1 MPSVGCLTAVTRRL
15 TPAPNKESELAMSV
29 AASVTGLA
37 VSLAFVA
44 YGAPGRGDVPV
55 SLAYQQ
61 LPLVVKALLRPLLG
75 DPSASDQPDP
85 FLDPVNIAFPANPFL
100 IGGICGLVITSLSLL
115 PIGRLDGGVLARNVL
130 GTGPAAVVGFFAL
143 GLLVAGSFGSD
154 DVGSLYLSFGV
165 ASLIWQSG
173 AELPPLESTTE
184 APDGYKAVG
193 AALLLLGF
201 ALCVPGWAFPQV

>member
-1 MPSVGCLTAVTRRL
+1 
-15 TPAPNKESELAMSV
+15 
-29 AASVTGLA
+29 
-37 VSLAFVA
+37 
-44 YGAPGRGDVPV
+44 
-55 SLAYQQ
+55 
-61 LPLVVKALLRPLLG
+61 
-75 DPSASDQPDP
+75 
-85 FLDPVNIAFPANPFL
+85 
-100 IGGICGLVITSLSLL
+100 VITSLSLL

-130 GTGPAAVVGFFAL
+130 GTGPAAVVGFFGL
-143 GLLVAGSFGSD
+143 GLLVAGSFGPD

-173 AELPPLESTTE
+173 AELPPLESTTD